1 MLTSAL
7 LPLGRGYL
15 CKRLNLRRIL
25 GVLFFASWLCSQS
38 RDACMLYWHH
48 MKVLVIGGGGREHAL
63 CWKLSQSSLVRKVYC
78 APGNSGTAQVA
89 ENVPIGALDTEALL
103 LFVEQQSIDLTVV
116 GPETPLIAGV
126 VDAFEARGLRIFGPS
141 KEPAQIEGS
150 KVWAKNLMAHA
161 GIPTSDFA
169 VFNNANAARAYAKS
183 HAYPLVIKADGE
195 AAGKGVIIPK
205 TYEEACEAITQIME
219 DRIFGASG
227 DSIVIEECLTGPE
240 ASVLA
245 FVDGETVRPMIAI
258 QDHKRIGEGDTGPN
272 TGGMGAYAPVDSC
285 PPKMINTITERIIQ
299 PAVQAIRETGIPYR
313 GCLYAGVMLTENGPY
328 CIEFN
333 CRFGDPEC
341 QIAMML
347 LESDL
352 AEILLACIEARL
364 HEVPVVFAEQAAM
377 TVVMAS
383 GGYPGEFAKH
393 IPIYGLK
400 EAMQLEGVAVFHA
413 GANLDEA
420 GNVVTTG
427 GRVLNVTAIGTTLQE
442 ARARAYAAV
451 EKIHFEGAYVRKD
464 IGWRALV

>member
-1 MLTSAL
+1 
-7 LPLGRGYL
+7 
-15 CKRLNLRRIL
+15 
-25 GVLFFASWLCSQS
+25 
-38 RDACMLYWHH
+38 

-89 ENVPIGALDTEALL
+89 ENVPIGVLDIEALL
-103 LFVEQQSIDLTVV
+103 LFAEQQSIDLTVV
-116 GPETPLIAGV
+116 GPETPLIAGI

-141 KEPAQIEGS
+141 REPAQIEGS
-150 KVWAKNLMAHA
+150 KVWAKNLMARA

-169 VFNNANAARAYAKS
+169 VFSDANAARAYAKT

-205 TYEEACEAITQIME
+205 TYEEACGAIKQIME
-219 DRIFGASG
+219 ERIFGASG
-227 DSIVIEECLTGPE
+227 DQITIEECLVGPE
-240 ASVLA
+240 VSVLA

-272 TGGMGAYAPVDSC
+272 TGGMGAYAPVATC
-285 PPKMINTITERIIQ
+285 PPEMIEIITTRIIR

-313 GCLYAGVMLTENGPY
+313 GCLYAGVMLTQDGPY

-352 AEILLACIEARL
+352 AEILLACVEARL
-364 HEVPVVFAEQAAM
+364 HEIPVVFSPQAAM

-383 GGYPGEFAKH
+383 GGYPGDFEKGKV
-393 IPIYGLK
+393 ISGLDT
-400 EAMQLEGVAVFHA
+400 AALLEGVAVFHA
-413 GANLDEA
+413 GANFDA
-420 GNVVTTG
+420 TGNIVTTG
-427 GRVLNVTAIGTTLQE
+427 GRVLNVTATGETLEE
-442 ARARAYAAV
+442 ACEHAYAAV
-451 EKIHFEGAYVRKD
+451 RQITFEGAYSRSD
-464 IGWRALV
+464 IGWRALAGRPPASP